1 MYISREGNDNDS
13 KMYFNRTRNKNFSIL
28 LNFDGVDIII
38 IRFRNLR
45 KKIHFNENL
54 TYYNICSKFK
64 LMIIFIFQSFLL
76 R

>member
-38 IRFRNLR
+38 IRFRNL
-45 KKIHFNENL
+45 
-54 TYYNICSKFK
+54 
-64 LMIIFIFQSFLL
+64 
-76 R
+76 

>member
-13 KMYFNRTRNKNFSIL
+13 KMYFNKTRNKNFSIL

-38 IRFRNLR
+38 IRNLR
-45 KKIHFNENL
+45 KRIHFNENL

-64 LMIIFIFQSFLL
+64 LMIIFIFQSLLL

>member
-1 MYISREGNDNDS
+1 MYISHEGNDNDS

-38 IRFRNLR
+38 IRNLR
-45 KKIHFNENL
+45 KRIHFNENL
-54 TYYNICSKFK
+54 MYYNICSKFK
-64 LMIIFIFQSFLL
+64 LMIIFIFQSLLL

>member
-38 IRFRNLR
+38 RNLR
-45 KKIHFNENL
+45 KRIHFNENL

-64 LMIIFIFQSFLL
+64 LMIIFIFQSLLL

>member
-1 MYISREGNDNDS
+1 MYISHEGNDNDS

-38 IRFRNLR
+38 IRNLR
-45 KKIHFNENL
+45 KRIHFNENL

-64 LMIIFIFQSFLL
+64 LMIIFIFQSLL

>member
-1 MYISREGNDNDS
+1 MYISREENDNDS
-13 KMYFNRTRNKNFSIL
+13 KMYFNKTRNKNFSIL

-38 IRFRNLR
+38 IRNLR
-45 KKIHFNENL
+45 KRIHFNENL

-64 LMIIFIFQSFLL
+64 LMIIFIFQSLLL

>member
-1 MYISREGNDNDS
+1 MYISREENDNDS

-38 IRFRNLR
+38 IRNLR
-45 KKIHFNENL
+45 KRIHFNENL
-54 TYYNICSKFK
+54 TYHNICSKFK
-64 LMIIFIFQSFLL
+64 LMIIFIFQSLLL

>member
-1 MYISREGNDNDS
+1 MYIYISREGNDNDS

-38 IRFRNLR
+38 IRNLR
-45 KKIHFNENL
+45 KRIYFNENL

-64 LMIIFIFQSFLL
+64 LMIIFIFQSLLL

>member
-1 MYISREGNDNDS
+1 MYISHEGNDNDS

-38 IRFRNLR
+38 IRNLR
-45 KKIHFNENL
+45 KRIHFNENL

-64 LMIIFIFQSFLL
+64 LMIIFIFQSLLL

>member
-1 MYISREGNDNDS
+1 MYISRERNDNDS
-13 KMYFNRTRNKNFSIL
+13 KMYFNKTRNKNFSIL

-38 IRFRNLR
+38 IRNLR
-45 KKIHFNENL
+45 KRIHFNENL

-64 LMIIFIFQSFLL
+64 LMIIFIFQSLL